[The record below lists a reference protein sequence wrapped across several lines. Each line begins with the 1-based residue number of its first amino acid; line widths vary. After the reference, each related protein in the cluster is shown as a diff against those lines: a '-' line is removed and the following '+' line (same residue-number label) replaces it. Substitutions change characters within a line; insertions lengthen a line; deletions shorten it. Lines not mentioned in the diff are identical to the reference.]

1 VTEGVQANIICIDVS
16 IYILHGTWVVEHL
29 EMGSRRCVKK
39 MILTFPHLHWV
50 LYRYGEVAVGV
61 SDSFDFIFWKRVY
74 QPTTLEGLFKVFFF
88 CLFFL

>member
-39 MILTFPHLHWV
+39 MILKCF
-50 LYRYGEVAVGV
+50 
-61 SDSFDFIFWKRVY
+61 FM
-74 QPTTLEGLFKVFFF
+74 LFFFFLFVFFIGF
-88 CLFFL
+88 IDGDGCFLNMFSDGDGCFLNMISK